1 MSTPRTDHAWSSVSA
16 PIRRAFAHALTCM
29 AVCTAVFGGGAMV
42 GPSALAS
49 TSNSAPVASDIPPL
63 NVLSFRAWKDHRVN
77 DARIQLERAIAD
89 LNLERGPIVD
99 RAPGQRAPIVKA
111 DAKPVAAIAAGAT
124 KTARVADHKRLE
136 SRVEQAKSNLE
147 MAQELNVSDYFAVYL
162 SQFRTREA
170 MLEAARQMSPEDVAD
185 LMLAYQKAAAQDAA
199 GAGVGGPMSVGQ
211 SLNSPRF

>member
-1 MSTPRTDHAWSSVSA
+1 M
-16 PIRRAFAHALTCM
+16 ICI
-29 AVCTAVFGGGAMV
+29 AVLGSGSLVW
-42 GPSALAS
+42 PSAMAS
-49 TSNSAPVASDIPPL
+49 MSSSAPVASDIPPL

-77 DARIQLERAIAD
+77 DARIHLERAIAD

-111 DAKPVAAIAAGAT
+111 DAKPVAIAAGAT
-124 KTARVADHKRLE
+124 KTTRVADQKRLE

-170 MLEAARQMSPEDVAD
+170 MLEAARQMPPEDVAD

-199 GAGVGGPMSVGQ
+199 GPGVGGPMSVGQ

>member
-1 MSTPRTDHAWSSVSA
+1 MSTPRTHHSLSSASA
-16 PIRRAFAHALTCM
+16 PLRRVLAR
-29 AVCTAVFGGGAMV
+29 AVICIAVVASGAAV
-42 GPSALAS
+42 LPSAMAS
-49 TSNSAPVASDIPPL
+49 TSGAAPVASDLPPL

-111 DAKPVAAIAAGAT
+111 EAKPVAISAGAT

-185 LMLAYQKAAAQDAA
+185 LMLAYQKASAQDAA
-199 GAGVGGPMSVGQ
+199 AAGVGGPMSVGQ